1 MLPAFGW
8 QAVLTRWEFAP
19 VVTAASGLAMYATI
33 DGDAHIRAR
42 ISFDLGDPRNLH
54 WCSASMVDMFAQDH
68 VCEPGAAQLSYDE
81 LSAAFREAL
90 YVANLTRPLPADHA
104 KRKSDYAS

>member
-1 MLPAFGW
+1 
-8 QAVLTRWEFAP
+8 
-19 VVTAASGLAMYATI
+19 
-33 DGDAHIRAR
+33 
-42 ISFDLGDPRNLH
+42 
-54 WCSASMVDMFAQDH
+54 MVDMFAQDH